1 MQLGLNEDIIHKGER
16 YHIQTEDGGRKN
28 PLITTLLFK
37 GGVVIASKRISY
49 ADILR
54 FDKLD
59 TVVREIMIEQ
69 HKEAIKNL
77 LEGLYDRPEEKK
89 AVERRPS
96 ISVPEDFNR
105 GEAEEEKGMDDII
118 LQYLSMDEKE

>member
-1 MQLGLNEDIIHKGER
+1 MQLGLNENIIHKGER

-28 PLITTLLFK
+28 PLITTLLFR

-59 TVVREIMIEQ
+59 TVVRETMIEQ
-69 HKEAIKNL
+69 HKEVIKNL
-77 LEGLYDRPEEKK
+77 LEGVYDRPGGKRWLK
-89 AVERRPS
+89 DPLCLSPKILIGQRRRKRRAWM
-96 ISVPEDFNR
+96 I
-105 GEAEEEKGMDDII
+105 
-118 LQYLSMDEKE
+118 

>member
-1 MQLGLNEDIIHKGER
+1 MQSGLNEDIIYKGER

-59 TVVREIMIEQ
+59 TVVRETMIEQ
-69 HKEAIKNL
+69 HKEVIKNL
-77 LEGLYDRPEEKK
+77 LEGVYDRP
-89 AVERRPS
+89 
-96 ISVPEDFNR
+96 VPEDFNR
-105 GEAEEEKGMDDII
+105 GEVEEEKGMDDII
-118 LQYLSMDEKE
+118 LQYLSTEEKE